1 MRAVVTSAT
10 QQLETRAR
18 WQMHVCVLLWGFTA
32 ILGKSISLAA
42 PALVLWRMSLV
53 GVALLT
59 VPRVRR
65 GVGAL
70 SAHATWVYAG
80 IGCVLALHWVT
91 FYASIKLAN
100 ASVAVTC
107 IALGPSFLAVLSP
120 LLSKQGFD
128 PRELLLGVIVIPGVA
143 LVVGAVP
150 RGMQL
155 GIALGVISALLVAM
169 VGLLNK
175 RYVDRADPL
184 VMTCVEMIAGA
195 ITMALLAAA
204 LGERQA
210 FRWPDA
216 HDAMLLAVLAYGC
229 TLLPFSL
236 SLIALRR
243 LSAFSAQLIVNLEP
257 VYTILLAMLFFGEQR
272 ELDRGFY
279 LGVALILAAVV
290 ASRSRPARAVDRG

>member
-1 MRAVVTSAT
+1 MSSA
-10 QQLETRAR
+10 QQLEARAR
-18 WQMHVCVLLWGFTA
+18 WQMHACVLLWGFTA
-32 ILGKSISLAA
+32 ILGKAISLPA

-65 GVGAL
+65 RVFGL
-70 SAHATWVYAG
+70 PRQATRVYAG

-100 ASVAVTC
+100 ASVAATC

-120 LLSKQGFD
+120 LVSKHSFD

-150 RGMQL
+150 HGMWL
-155 GIALGVISALLVAM
+155 GIALGVLSALLVAV

-175 RYVDRADPL
+175 RYVERADPL

-195 ITMALLAAA
+195 LLTSVLALA
-204 LGERQA
+204 LGEHLA
-210 FRWPDA
+210 FSWPNER
-216 HDAMLLAVLAYGC
+216 DAMLLAVLAYGC

-236 SLIALRR
+236 SLIALRK

-257 VYTILLAMLFFGEQR
+257 VYTIVFAMFCFGEQR
-272 ELDRGFY
+272 ELNWRFY
-279 LGVALILAAVV
+279 LGVALILGAVV
-290 ASRSRPARAVDRG
+290 ASRSRAPRALDRG